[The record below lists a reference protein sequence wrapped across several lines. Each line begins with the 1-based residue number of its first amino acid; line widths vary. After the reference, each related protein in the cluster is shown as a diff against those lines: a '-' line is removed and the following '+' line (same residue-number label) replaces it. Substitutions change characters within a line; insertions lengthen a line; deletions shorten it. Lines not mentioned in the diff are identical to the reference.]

1 MNDNEN
7 EIYKI
12 YQEQINDRDKI
23 IYYLIDKSEKE
34 NEKNRKFVLII
45 IGIIA
50 IIFTVAILFIGY
62 DKIAQILEISVVK
75 DLMLI
80 QIL

>member
-50 IIFTVAILFIGY
+50 IIFTVAITSYFFAPY
-62 DKIAQILEISVVK
+62 YTESKTEMEMK
-75 DLMLI
+75 E
-80 QIL
+80 

>member
-50 IIFTVAILFIGY
+50 IIFTVAITSYFFAHY
-62 DKIAQILEISVVK
+62 YTENKTETEMK
-75 DLMLI
+75 E
-80 QIL
+80 